1 MSEGNS
7 EMKHA
12 EPAPE
17 AQIDTKRRFSII
29 WVIPII
35 ALLIG
40 GGLVFKAQMAKG
52 PTITITFETADG
64 LTADKTKIKFKDVE
78 IGIVTHIDMG
88 KDLANMEKCPG
99 WEPCSPVPI
108 LV

>member
-12 EPAPE
+12 KPAPE

-29 WVIPII
+29 WVVPII

-40 GGLVFKAQMAKG
+40 GGLIFKAQSAKG
-52 PTITITFETADG
+52 PTITITFENADG

-78 IGIVTHIDMG
+78 IGTVTHIDMG
-88 KDLANMEKCPG
+88 KDLANIVVTAELHKGGMLK
-99 WEPCSPVPI
+99 
-108 LV
+108 LVR